1 VEREAALELLN
12 ATHEFPCAF
21 TIKVI
26 GLAKDDLEQRVVKV
40 LQDALHCDDI
50 PYTTRETPKKKHIA
64 VTLEPMLKSAEQV
77 LLLYERIRSVEGV
90 VMTM

>member
-1 VEREAALELLN
+1 MEREAALELLN
-12 ATHEFPCAF
+12 ATHDFPCPF

-26 GLAKDDLEQRVVKV
+26 GLAADDFERRVV
-40 LQDALHCDDI
+40 DAVKEALRID
-50 PYTTRETPKKKHIA
+50 TVNTSTRETPKKKHVS
-64 VTLEPMLKSAEQV
+64 VTVEPVLQSAEQV